1 MKKLDIDFVLSQA
14 STGPSRWELD
24 NIVYNDRITNPE
36 TLLAF
41 LKRIQ
46 SLRAEQQS
54 SNEKSTEL
62 SILEELAEDLDQ
74 DECIELLRKDDDIV
88 QQNFIENLARRGAIE
103 VLCKERVSEET
114 MYMTCKLSPS
124 DFILTA
130 KRTQDLIN
138 SIRELVI
145 QGETLSKDVAGA

>member
-1 MKKLDIDFVLSQA
+1 MKKLNIGFILSQVPV
-14 STGPSRWELD
+14 GPSRWELD
-24 NIVYNDRITNPE
+24 NIVYNDRTTNPE

-41 LKRIQ
+41 LNRIWFLQ
-46 SLRAEQQS
+46 SEDKLSEEAVA
-54 SNEKSTEL
+54 EL
-62 SILEELAEDLDQ
+62 SILEELAQDLDQ
-74 DECIELLRKDDDIV
+74 DECIELLSKDDDIV
-88 QQNFIENLARRGAIE
+88 RQQFVENLARRGAIE
-103 VLCKERVSEET
+103 VLCKERISEET
-114 MYMTCKLSPS
+114 MNMTCKLSPS

>member
-1 MKKLDIDFVLSQA
+1 MKKLNVDFILSQVPA
-14 STGPSRWELD
+14 GPNRWELD
-24 NIVYNDRITNPE
+24 NIVYNDRTTNPE

-46 SLRAEQQS
+46 VLSADPAPSEEKAAE
-54 SNEKSTEL
+54 L
-62 SILEELAEDLDQ
+62 AILEELAEDLDQ
-74 DECIELLRKDDDIV
+74 DECIEILSKDDSV
-88 QQNFIENLARRGAIE
+88 MRQHFIENLARRGAIE
-103 VLCKERVSEET
+103 VLCKEKVSIEV
-114 MYMTCKLSPS
+114 MNLTCKLSPS
-124 DFILTA
+124 DFVLTA

>member
-1 MKKLDIDFVLSQA
+1 MKKINIDFILSQVPV
-14 STGPSRWELD
+14 GPSRWELD
-24 NIVYNDRITNPE
+24 NIVYNDRTTNPE

-46 SLRAEQQS
+46 FIQSHAELTAEMS
-54 SNEKSTEL
+54 AEL
-62 SILEELAEDLDQ
+62 GILEELAEDLDQ
-74 DECIELLRKDDDIV
+74 DECIELLSKDDDII

-103 VLCKERVSEET
+103 VLCKDKVSTET
-114 MYMTCKLSPS
+114 MNLTCKLSPS